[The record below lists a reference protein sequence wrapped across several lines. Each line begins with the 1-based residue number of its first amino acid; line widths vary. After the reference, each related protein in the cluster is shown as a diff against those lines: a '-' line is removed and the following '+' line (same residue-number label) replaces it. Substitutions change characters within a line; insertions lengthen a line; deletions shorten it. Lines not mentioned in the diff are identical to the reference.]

1 MSLNPQ
7 IKDWRGKTVW
17 LLGASTGI
25 GRATASALHGLGAQ
39 VVVSARSATTLNA
52 FVAEH
57 PGAIVMPLDATDAAS
72 VRAAGAAIVAQVGL
86 DVAVYC
92 AGHYHDMSATQFDLA
107 DMVRHNQINYVGA
120 LHMLDAVLPHFLA
133 QAQAVKGKAGNS
145 DHVGHI
151 SLMGS
156 VAGYRGLPKS
166 LAYGPTKAALIN
178 LTETLYLDLH
188 GLGIGVSLINPG
200 FVKTPLTAQN
210 DFAMPALISPE
221 VAAQEILKG
230 WAKGEF
236 EIHFP
241 KRFTRW
247 MKALQQ
253 LPYGMFFPAIR
264 RFVNVGSA

>member
-7 IKDWRGKTVW
+7 ITDWRGKTVW
-17 LLGASTGI
+17 LVGASTGI
-25 GRATASALHGLGAQ
+25 GRATASALHGQGAT
-39 VVVSARSATTLNA
+39 VVVSARNATPLNA
-52 FVAEH
+52 FVVEH
-57 PGAIVMPLDATDAAS
+57 PGSIAMPLDATDADS
-72 VRAAGAAIVAQVGL
+72 VRAAGAAIVAEVGL

-133 QAQAVKGKAGNS
+133 KARAAQGGASSA
-145 DHVGHI
+145 GHI

-178 LTETLYLDLH
+178 LTETLNLDLH
-188 GLGIGVSLINPG
+188 PMGIGVSLINPG
-200 FVKTPLTAQN
+200 FVETPLTAQN
-210 DFAMPALISPE
+210 KFTMPALISPE

-230 WAKGEF
+230 WANGEF

-253 LPYGMFFPAIR
+253 LPYGVFFPAIR
-264 RFVNVGSA
+264 RFVKVDT

>member
-1 MSLNPQ
+1 MALNPPL
-7 IKDWRGKTVW
+7 KDWQGKTVW

-25 GRATASALHGLGAQ
+25 GRATASALHALGAK

-52 FVAEH
+52 FVAGH
-57 PGAIVMPLDATDAAS
+57 PGAVAMPLDATDAAS
-72 VRAAGAAIVAQVGL
+72 VRAAGAAIVAEWGL

-133 QAQAVKGKAGNS
+133 QARSAPGSTHSA
-145 DHVGHI
+145 GHI

-200 FVKTPLTAQN
+200 FVETPLTAKN
-210 DFAMPALISPE
+210 EFAMPALISPE
-221 VAAQEILKG
+221 VAAEEILKG
-230 WAKGEF
+230 WSKGEF

-247 MKALQQ
+247 MKALRE
-253 LPYGMFFPAIR
+253 LPYSVFFPVIR
-264 RFVNVGSA
+264 RFVSAGSA